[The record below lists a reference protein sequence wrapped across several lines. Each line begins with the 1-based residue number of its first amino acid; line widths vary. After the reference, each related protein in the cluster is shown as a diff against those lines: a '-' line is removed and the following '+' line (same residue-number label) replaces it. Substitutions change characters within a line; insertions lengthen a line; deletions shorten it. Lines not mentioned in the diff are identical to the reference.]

1 MLLYAKTHNQTDS
14 AHDRFAVPEDDF
26 GTLIIHPTD
35 PTTDFLKVVY
45 AGRPA
50 ITGTTPPEVLLRR
63 ITASERVVCLGHGI
77 PQGLFGCGRL
87 VVDESHAG
95 LLRAKRENVLV
106 WCNADCYARLYGVNG
121 FATGMFISEPSEAR
135 VLNVRACAE
144 EIRLSNELFARI
156 LAGSI
161 DRPAGEILDR
171 VMDEYRA
178 SGNKAVEYNR
188 RNMYLFK

>member
-1 MLLYAKTHNQTDS
+1 MLFYAKTDTRTDTTT
-14 AHDRFAVPEDDF
+14 DRFVPSGGDL

-45 AGRPA
+45 AGRPT
-50 ITGTTPPEVLLRR
+50 IPGTAPPEVLRQK
-63 ITASERVVCLGHGI
+63 IAVCERVVCLGHGI
-77 PQGLFGCGRL
+77 PQGLFGSGRL

-95 LLRAKRENVLV
+95 HLRAKRENVLV
-106 WCNADCYARLYGVNG
+106 WCNADCYARRYGVKG
-121 FATGMFISEPSEAR
+121 FATGMFISEPSEAC
-135 VLNVRACAE
+135 VLNVGASVE
-144 EIRLSNELFARI
+144 EIRVSNELFARI
-156 LAGSI
+156 LADSI

-171 VMDEYRA
+171 VMDEYRV